1 MVDMVRTPGL
11 EFIELSRQDADPAV
25 ACDRGVSLIPAIDR
39 QHHAPDRSLLLIDRG
54 SLVAR
59 CSCWWADTAVYD
71 GRSLGVIGHYAAAD
85 ADRAGALLARA
96 CEVLAA
102 NGCATAV
109 GPMDGTTWRR
119 YRFIVDR
126 GAEPTFFLEPDNP
139 DDWPEHWTRAGFAPL
154 AAYVSA
160 INDDLGYGNSR
171 TNATRARLA
180 DAGISIRPLDLSQ
193 ADAELRRIFALS
205 LRAFSRNFLYT
216 PIGEEEFLAQNKA
229 VLPYVQPELVLL
241 AEKQNALVGFVFAL
255 PDILQARRGIP
266 IDTVV
271 MKTLAVD
278 PSAAGVGLGS
288 ALLEEAQQV
297 ARRRGFRRVI
307 HALIHEG
314 NVSRRISD
322 RYARTIRRYAL
333 YARALA

>member
-1 MVDMVRTPGL
+1 MVRRPGI
-11 EFIELSRQDADPAV
+11 EFIELSSLDPEPAV
-25 ACDRGVSLIPAIDR
+25 ACDRGVSLIPTSDR

-59 CSCWWADTAVYD
+59 CSCWWHDTAVYS
-71 GRSLGVIGHYAAAD
+71 GRPLGVIGHYADAATD
-85 ADRAGALLARA
+85 HAAALLARA
-96 CEVLAA
+96 CDILAA

-126 GAEPTFFLEPDNP
+126 GAEPTFILEPDNP

-154 AAYVSA
+154 AAYTSA
-160 INDDLGYGNSR
+160 INDDLGYENPR

-180 DAGISIRPLDLSQ
+180 DAGIKIRPFDMSR

-216 PIGEEEFLAQNKA
+216 PIGEEEFLTQNNA

-241 AEKQNALVGFVFAL
+241 AETQDALVGFAFAL

-278 PSAAGVGLGS
+278 PSAGGVGLGS
-288 ALLEEAQQV
+288 ALLDEAQQV
-297 ARRRGFRRVI
+297 ARRRGYQRVI
-307 HALIHEG
+307 HALIHES
-314 NVSRRISD
+314 NVSRKISD
-322 RYARTIRRYAL
+322 RYARSIRRYAL